1 MKFKFEQLGP
11 LHQAEVELADLTIIC
26 GENNTGKTYVTN
38 SLYALLVA
46 WQQLLAWDLSEE
58 DMLKLQTEGFISI
71 NLQKEIVEKWAVILQ
86 KTMARLADNLHDFLA
101 TPPERF
107 KDTKFSLIAPIGID
121 WIQKEV
127 DDGLNSSKGK
137 RLVSIKKQSEQAVV
151 EIAIVVEPGD
161 NLPPVHSL
169 ASFIRQQIL
178 EIVLGNT
185 FPDVF
190 ITSAERT
197 GSAIFRGELNFS
209 KNKLVNVL
217 TEMDND
223 KKSVVNFS
231 TLLRLMKRS
240 YALSVEHN
248 VEFISIEIPNLEQR
262 GISEVM
268 KNNPALSKAFKEMA
282 GGSYKAT
289 KEGAIYFTPK
299 GTTLK
304 LGLGEA
310 SSAVRS
316 LMVLWFWLHHEAKT
330 GDMLMID
337 EPELNLHP
345 ANQRRLARF
354 LAALV
359 NAGIKIFLTTH
370 SDYII
375 REFNTLIML
384 SSDKPHLAA
393 VREKFKA
400 YTERDFLKAENVAVY
415 TTTTASFE
423 VEGKKKRGLT
433 LQKWDVKQHRGI
445 QVKSFDDEIN
455 AMNQIQDAILYGV
468 S

>member
-38 SLYALLVA
+38 SLYALMVA

-58 DMLKLQTEGFISI
+58 DMLKLHNEGFISI
-71 NLQKEIVEKWAVILQ
+71 NLQKEIVENWDTILQ
-86 KTMARLADNLHDFLA
+86 QTMTRLAKNLHEFLA

-107 KDTKFSLIAPIGID
+107 NDTKFSLTAPITSD
-121 WIQKEV
+121 WINKGI

-137 RLVSIKKQSEQAVV
+137 RLVSIKKQPEQTVV

-161 NLPPVHSL
+161 DLPPVHSL

-231 TLLRLMKRS
+231 TLLRLMKGS

-262 GISEVM
+262 GISEIM
-268 KNNPALSKAFKEMA
+268 KNNPTLSKAFKEMA

-384 SSDKPHLAA
+384 SSDKPHLLA
-393 VREKFKA
+393 VREKFKD
-400 YTERDFLKAENVAVY
+400 YTERDVLKAERLAVY
-415 TTTTASFE
+415 TTATASFE
-423 VEGKKKRGLT
+423 VAGKKKKGLT
-433 LQKWDVKQHRGI
+433 LQKWDVEQHRGI

-455 AMNQIQDAILYGV
+455 AMNRIQDAILYGV

>member
-11 LHQAEVELADLTIIC
+11 LHQAEIELADLTIIC

-58 DMLKLQTEGFISI
+58 DMLQLHNEGFISI
-71 NLQKEIVEKWAVILQ
+71 NLQKEIVENWDAILQ
-86 KTMARLADNLHDFLA
+86 QTMTRLANNLHEFLA

-107 KDTKFSLIAPIGID
+107 KDTKFLLTAPISTD
-121 WIQKEV
+121 WVKNGF

-137 RLVSIKKQSEQAVV
+137 RLVSIKKQPEQTVV
-151 EIAIVVEPGD
+151 EIAIVVETGD
-161 NLPPVHSL
+161 DLPPVHSL

-178 EIVLGNT
+178 EIVLGKT

-231 TLLRLMKRS
+231 TLLKLMKRS

-262 GISEVM
+262 GISELM
-268 KNNPALSKAFKEMA
+268 KNNPSLSKAFKEIA
-282 GGSYKAT
+282 GGTYKAT

-316 LMVLWFWLHHEAKT
+316 LMVLWFWLHHEAKP

-345 ANQRRLARF
+345 ANQRRLVRF
-354 LAALV
+354 LTVLI

-393 VREKFKA
+393 VREKFKD
-400 YTERDFLKAENVAVY
+400 YTEHDFLKAENVAVY

-423 VEGKKKRGLT
+423 VGGKKKRGMT
-433 LQKWDVKQHRGI
+433 LQKWDVEQHHGI

-455 AMNQIQDAILYGV
+455 AMNRIQDAILYGV

>member
-11 LHQAEVELADLTIIC
+11 LYQAEVELADLTIIC

-58 DMLKLQTEGFISI
+58 DMLKLHNEGFISI
-71 NLQKEIVEKWAVILQ
+71 NLQKEIVENWAAILQ
-86 KTMARLADNLHDFLA
+86 ETMTNLAKNLHEFLA

-107 KDTKFSLIAPIGID
+107 NDTKFSLTAPIASD
-121 WIQKEV
+121 WINKGI

-137 RLVSIKKQSEQAVV
+137 RLVSIKKQPEQTVV

-161 NLPPVHSL
+161 DLPPVHSL

-178 EIVLGNT
+178 EIVLGKT

-400 YTERDFLKAENVAVY
+400 YTEGDFLKAENVAVY
-415 TTTTASFE
+415 TTTTATFE

-433 LQKWDVKQHRGI
+433 LQKWDVKQHHGI